1 MPKRKV
7 TYTSIFKKYHIG
19 KKLTGSMAERLA
31 EVEISKDGDVYIA
44 RITLPTGEVVN
55 MENEELEDVLEQIA
69 NDLGERFSN

>member
-1 MPKRKV
+1 
-7 TYTSIFKKYHIG
+7 
-19 KKLTGSMAERLA
+19 MAERLA
-31 EVEISKDGDVYIA
+31 EVEISKDGDIYIA